1 MNLKEFLSSIPPY
14 EYRTVFKDALPYLAE
29 EGYFEAIVGGSFEA
43 FHKKIFQLG
52 SYPKGIGL
60 GIAMMAQTNVAGRI
74 LKFVSDGFLNENKTP
89 RVFRREETIA
99 IGAKLLKD
107 VSSGKDIIS
116 MGVSESGW
124 KGRISNITTK
134 YRIEN
139 NQIILNVSKSFLT
152 NGANCSGFLIV
163 AKSPSETF
171 DVIYVARDLYGL
183 ELEIF
188 DLEYAKEATH
198 CRLKGN
204 DLSLP
209 LKNLFFFNYQDF
221 APEIHLSEMLSASA
235 LFCGYT
241 NLILKTLL
249 KEKRDSDPR
258 SIGKIIDIQQ
268 LLYSKVL
275 DISRQKDQD
284 PNFRMEWVHPYG
296 YETALDLIY
305 SWLTDLVSGVELA
318 NMFPDIGLFY
328 SIHPGKTPIYQ
339 KNILKKIRSLKNTP
353 TK

>member
-1 MNLKEFLSSIPPY
+1 MNLKEFLSSIPSN
-14 EYRTVFKDALPYLAE
+14 EYRTVFRDALPYLVE
-29 EGYFEAIVGGSFEA
+29 EGYFEAIAGGSFET
-43 FHKKIFQLG
+43 FHKKIHQLG
-52 SYPKGIGL
+52 SYPRGIGL

-74 LKFVSDGFLNENKTP
+74 LKFVSDGFLNENRTSQI
-89 RVFRREETIA
+89 FQREETIA
-99 IGAKLLKD
+99 IGARLLRD
-107 VSSGKDIIS
+107 ISSGKDIIS
-116 MGVSESGW
+116 MGVSEPGW
-124 KGRISNITTK
+124 KGRISNIVTK

-139 NQIILNVSKSFLT
+139 NRIILSLSKSFLT

-171 DVIYVARDLYGL
+171 DVIYITRDSYGL
-183 ELEIF
+183 ELEVF

-209 LKNLFFFNYQDF
+209 LKNLFFFNYQNF

-235 LFCGYT
+235 LFCGYVDF
-241 NLILKTLL
+241 ILKTLL
-249 KEKRDSDPR
+249 KEKKDVDLR
-258 SIGKIIDIQQ
+258 IAGKIIDIQQ

-275 DISRQKDQD
+275 DISKKKDQD
-284 PNFRMEWVHPYG
+284 PNFRIEEIHPYG

-305 SWLTDLVSGVELA
+305 SWLTDLVSGVELS

-339 KNILKKIRSLKNTP
+339 KNILKKIRSLR
-353 TK
+353 

>member
-1 MNLKEFLSSIPPY
+1 MNLKEFLSSIPSD
-14 EYRTVFKDALPYLAE
+14 EYKTVFRDALPYLVE
-29 EGYFEAIVGGSFEA
+29 EGYFEAIAGGSFEK
-43 FHKKIFQLG
+43 FHKKIYQLG
-52 SYPKGIGL
+52 SYPRGIGL
-60 GIAMMAQTNVAGRI
+60 GIAMMAQTNVAGRV
-74 LKFVSDGFLNENKTP
+74 LKFVSDGFLNENGTT
-89 RVFRREETIA
+89 RVFQREETIST
-99 IGAKLLKD
+99 GARLLKEI
-107 VSSGKDIIS
+107 SSGKDIIS

-124 KGRISNITTK
+124 KGRISNIATK

-139 NQIILNVSKSFLT
+139 NRIILSLSKSFLT

-171 DVIYVARDLYGL
+171 DVIYIARDSYGL
-183 ELEIF
+183 ELEVF

-209 LKNLFFFNYQDF
+209 LKNLFFFNYQNF

-235 LFCGYT
+235 LFCGYVDF
-241 NLILKTLL
+241 ILKTLL
-249 KEKRDSDPR
+249 KEKKDVDPR
-258 SIGKIIDIQQ
+258 IAGKIIDIQQ
-268 LLYSKVL
+268 LLYSKVI
-275 DISRQKDQD
+275 DISKKKDQD
-284 PNFRMEWVHPYG
+284 PNFRMEGIHPYG

-305 SWLTDLVSGVELA
+305 SWLTDLVSGVELS

-339 KNILKKIRSLKNTP
+339 KNILKKIRSLR
-353 TK
+353 

>member
-1 MNLKEFLSSIPPY
+1 MNLKEFLSSIPSN
-14 EYRTVFKDALPYLAE
+14 EYKTVFRDALPYLVE
-29 EGYFEAIVGGSFEA
+29 EGYFEAITGGSFET
-43 FHKKIFQLG
+43 FHKKIHQLG
-52 SYPKGIGL
+52 SYPRGIGL

-74 LKFVSDGFLNENKTP
+74 LKFVSDGFLNENRTSQI
-89 RVFRREETIA
+89 FQREETIA
-99 IGAKLLKD
+99 IGARLLKD
-107 VSSGKDIIS
+107 ISSGKDIIS
-116 MGVSESGW
+116 MGVSEPGW
-124 KGRISNITTK
+124 KGRISNIVTK

-139 NQIILNVSKSFLT
+139 NRIILSLSKSFLT

-171 DVIYVARDLYGL
+171 DVIYIARDSYGL
-183 ELEIF
+183 ELEVF

-209 LKNLFFFNYQDF
+209 LKNLFFFNYQSF

-235 LFCGYT
+235 LFCGYVDF
-241 NLILKTLL
+241 ILKTLL
-249 KEKRDSDPR
+249 KEKKDVDPR
-258 SIGKIIDIQQ
+258 IAGKIIDIQQ
-268 LLYSKVL
+268 LLYSKIL
-275 DISRQKDQD
+275 DISKKKDQD
-284 PNFRMEWVHPYG
+284 PNFRIEEIHPYG

-305 SWLTDLVSGVELA
+305 SWLTDLVSGVELS

-339 KNILKKIRSLKNTP
+339 KNILKKIRSLR
-353 TK
+353 

>member
-1 MNLKEFLSSIPPY
+1 MNLKEFLSSIPSD
-14 EYRTVFKDALPYLAE
+14 EYKTVFRDALPYLVE
-29 EGYFEAIVGGSFEA
+29 EGYFEAIAGGSFET
-43 FHKKIFQLG
+43 FHKKIYQLG
-52 SYPKGIGL
+52 SYPRGIGL
-60 GIAMMAQTNVAGRI
+60 GIAMMAQTNVAGRV
-74 LKFVSDGFLNENKTP
+74 LKFVSDGFLNENGTA
-89 RVFRREETIA
+89 RVSQREETIS
-99 IGAKLLKD
+99 IGARLLKEI
-107 VSSGKDIIS
+107 SSGKDIIS

-139 NQIILNVSKSFLT
+139 NRIILSLSKSFLT

-171 DVIYVARDLYGL
+171 DVIYIARDSYGL
-183 ELEIF
+183 ELEVF

-209 LKNLFFFNYQDF
+209 LKNLFFFNYQNF

-235 LFCGYT
+235 LFCGYVDF
-241 NLILKTLL
+241 ILRTLL
-249 KEKRDSDPR
+249 KEKKDVDPR
-258 SIGKIIDIQQ
+258 IAGKIIDIQQ
-268 LLYSKVL
+268 LLYSKVI
-275 DISRQKDQD
+275 DISKKKDQD
-284 PNFRMEWVHPYG
+284 PNFRMEGIHPYG

-305 SWLTDLVSGVELA
+305 SWLTDLVSGVELC

-339 KNILKKIRSLKNTP
+339 KNILKKIRSLR
-353 TK
+353 

>member
-1 MNLKEFLSSIPPY
+1 MNLKEFLSSIPSD
-14 EYRTVFKDALPYLAE
+14 EYKTVFRDALPYLVE
-29 EGYFEAIVGGSFEA
+29 EGYFEAIAGGSFET
-43 FHKKIFQLG
+43 FHKKIYQLG
-52 SYPKGIGL
+52 SYPRGIGL
-60 GIAMMAQTNVAGRI
+60 GIAMMAQTNVAGRV
-74 LKFVSDGFLNENKTP
+74 LKFVSDGFLNENGTA
-89 RVFRREETIA
+89 RVSQREETIS
-99 IGAKLLKD
+99 IGARLLKEI
-107 VSSGKDIIS
+107 SSGKNIIS

-139 NQIILNVSKSFLT
+139 NRIILSLSKSFLT

-171 DVIYVARDLYGL
+171 DVIYIARDSYGL
-183 ELEIF
+183 ELEVF

-209 LKNLFFFNYQDF
+209 LKNLFFFNYQNF

-235 LFCGYT
+235 LFCGYVDF
-241 NLILKTLL
+241 ILRTLL
-249 KEKRDSDPR
+249 KEKKDVDPR
-258 SIGKIIDIQQ
+258 IAGKIIDIQQ
-268 LLYSKVL
+268 LLYSKVI
-275 DISRQKDQD
+275 DISKKKDQD
-284 PNFRMEWVHPYG
+284 PNFRMEGIHPYG

-305 SWLTDLVSGVELA
+305 SWLTDLVSGVELC

-339 KNILKKIRSLKNTP
+339 KNILKK
-353 TK
+353 

>member
-1 MNLKEFLSSIPPY
+1 MNLKEFLSSIPSD
-14 EYRTVFKDALPYLAE
+14 EYKTVFRDALPYLVE
-29 EGYFEAIVGGSFEA
+29 EGYFEAIAGGSFET
-43 FHKKIFQLG
+43 FHKKIYQLG
-52 SYPKGIGL
+52 SYPRGIGL
-60 GIAMMAQTNVAGRI
+60 GIAMMAQTNVAGRV
-74 LKFVSDGFLNENKTP
+74 LKFVSDGFLNENGTA
-89 RVFRREETIA
+89 RVSQREETIS
-99 IGAKLLKD
+99 IGARLLKEI
-107 VSSGKDIIS
+107 SSGKNIIS

-139 NQIILNVSKSFLT
+139 NRIILSLSKSFLT

-171 DVIYVARDLYGL
+171 DVIYIARDSYGL
-183 ELEIF
+183 ELEVF

-209 LKNLFFFNYQDF
+209 LKNLFFFNYQNF

-235 LFCGYT
+235 LFCGYVDF
-241 NLILKTLL
+241 ILRTLL
-249 KEKRDSDPR
+249 KEKKDVDPR
-258 SIGKIIDIQQ
+258 IAGKIIDIQQ
-268 LLYSKVL
+268 LLYSKVI
-275 DISRQKDQD
+275 DISKKKDQD
-284 PNFRMEWVHPYG
+284 PNFRMEGIHPYG

-305 SWLTDLVSGVELA
+305 SWLTDLVSGVELC

-339 KNILKKIRSLKNTP
+339 KNILKKIRSLR
-353 TK
+353 

>member
-1 MNLKEFLSSIPPY
+1 MNLKEFLSSIPSN
-14 EYRTVFKDALPYLAE
+14 EYKTVFRDALPYLVE
-29 EGYFEAIVGGSFEA
+29 EGYFEAITGGSFET
-43 FHKKIFQLG
+43 FHKKIHQLG
-52 SYPKGIGL
+52 SYPRGIGL

-74 LKFVSDGFLNENKTP
+74 LKFVSDGFLNENRTSQI
-89 RVFRREETIA
+89 FQREETIA
-99 IGAKLLKD
+99 IGARLLKD
-107 VSSGKDIIS
+107 ISSGKDIIS
-116 MGVSESGW
+116 MGVSEPGW
-124 KGRISNITTK
+124 KGRISNIVTK

-139 NQIILNVSKSFLT
+139 NRIILSLSKSFLT

-171 DVIYVARDLYGL
+171 DVIYIARDSYGL
-183 ELEIF
+183 ELEVF

-209 LKNLFFFNYQDF
+209 LKNLFFFNYQSF

-235 LFCGYT
+235 LFCGYVDF
-241 NLILKTLL
+241 ILKTLL
-249 KEKRDSDPR
+249 KEKKDVDPR
-258 SIGKIIDIQQ
+258 IAGKIIDIQQ
-268 LLYSKVL
+268 LLYSKII
-275 DISRQKDQD
+275 DISKKKDQD
-284 PNFRMEWVHPYG
+284 PNFRIEEIHPYG

-305 SWLTDLVSGVELA
+305 SWLTDLVSGVELS

-339 KNILKKIRSLKNTP
+339 KNILKKIRSLR
-353 TK
+353 

>member
-1 MNLKEFLSSIPPY
+1 EP
-14 EYRTVFKDALPYLAE
+14 
-29 EGYFEAIVGGSFEA
+29 
-43 FHKKIFQLG
+43 
-52 SYPKGIGL
+52 
-60 GIAMMAQTNVAGRI
+60 
-74 LKFVSDGFLNENKTP
+74 
-89 RVFRREETIA
+89 
-99 IGAKLLKD
+99 
-107 VSSGKDIIS
+107 
-116 MGVSESGW
+116 GW
-124 KGRISNITTK
+124 KGRISNIVTK

-139 NQIILNVSKSFLT
+139 NRIILSLSKSFLT

-171 DVIYVARDLYGL
+171 DVIYITRDSYGL
-183 ELEIF
+183 ELEVF

-209 LKNLFFFNYQDF
+209 LKNLFFFNYQNF

-235 LFCGYT
+235 LFCGYVDF
-241 NLILKTLL
+241 ILKTLL
-249 KEKRDSDPR
+249 KEKKDVDLR
-258 SIGKIIDIQQ
+258 IAGKIIDIQQ

-275 DISRQKDQD
+275 DISKKKDQD
-284 PNFRMEWVHPYG
+284 PNFRIEGIHPYG

-305 SWLTDLVSGVELA
+305 SWLTDLVSGVELS

-339 KNILKKIRSLKNTP
+339 KNILKKIRSLR
-353 TK
+353 

>member
-1 MNLKEFLSSIPPY
+1 MNLKEFLSSIPSN
-14 EYRTVFKDALPYLAE
+14 EYKTVFRDALPYLVE
-29 EGYFEAIVGGSFEA
+29 EGYFEAITGGSFET
-43 FHKKIFQLG
+43 FHKKIHQLG
-52 SYPKGIGL
+52 SYPRGIGL

-74 LKFVSDGFLNENKTP
+74 LKFVSDGFLNENRTSQI
-89 RVFRREETIA
+89 FQREETIA
-99 IGAKLLKD
+99 IGARLLKD
-107 VSSGKDIIS
+107 ISSGKDIIS
-116 MGVSESGW
+116 MGVSEPGW
-124 KGRISNITTK
+124 KGRISNIVTK

-139 NQIILNVSKSFLT
+139 NRIILSLSKSFLT

-171 DVIYVARDLYGL
+171 DVIYIARDSYGL
-183 ELEIF
+183 ELEVF

-209 LKNLFFFNYQDF
+209 LKNLFFFNYQSF

-235 LFCGYT
+235 LFCGYVDF
-241 NLILKTLL
+241 ILKTLL
-249 KEKRDSDPR
+249 KEKKDVDPR
-258 SIGKIIDIQQ
+258 IAGKIIDIRQ
-268 LLYSKVL
+268 LLYSKIL
-275 DISRQKDQD
+275 DISKKKDQD
-284 PNFRMEWVHPYG
+284 PNFRIEEIHPYG

-305 SWLTDLVSGVELA
+305 SWLTDLVSGVELS

-339 KNILKKIRSLKNTP
+339 KNILKKIRSLR
-353 TK
+353 

>member
-1 MNLKEFLSSIPPY
+1 MNLKEFLSSIPFN
-14 EYRTVFKDALPYLAE
+14 EYKTVFRDALPYLVE
-29 EGYFEAIVGGSFEA
+29 EGYFEAIAGGSFET
-43 FHKKIFQLG
+43 FHKKIYQLG
-52 SYPKGIGL
+52 SYPRGIGL

-74 LKFVSDGFLNENKTP
+74 LKFVSDGFLNENGTI
-89 RVFRREETIA
+89 RVFQREETIS
-99 IGAKLLKD
+99 IGTKLLKD
-107 VSSGKDIIS
+107 ISSGKDIIS

-139 NQIILNVSKSFLT
+139 NRIILSLSKSFLT

-171 DVIYVARDLYGL
+171 DVIYIARDSYGL
-183 ELEIF
+183 ELEVF

-209 LKNLFFFNYQDF
+209 LKNLFFFNYQNF

-235 LFCGYT
+235 LFCGYVDF
-241 NLILKTLL
+241 ILKTLL
-249 KEKRDSDPR
+249 KEKKDVDPR
-258 SIGKIIDIQQ
+258 ITGKIIDIQQ
-268 LLYSKVL
+268 LLYSKVI
-275 DISRQKDQD
+275 DISKKKDQD
-284 PNFRMEWVHPYG
+284 PNFRMEEIHPYG

-305 SWLTDLVSGVELA
+305 SWLTDLVSGVELS

-339 KNILKKIRSLKNTP
+339 KNILKKIRSLR
-353 TK
+353 

>member
-1 MNLKEFLSSIPPY
+1 MNLKEFLSSIPSD
-14 EYRTVFKDALPYLAE
+14 EYKTVFRDALPYLVE
-29 EGYFEAIVGGSFEA
+29 EGYFEAIAGGSFET
-43 FHKKIFQLG
+43 FHKKIYQLG
-52 SYPKGIGL
+52 SYPRGIGL
-60 GIAMMAQTNVAGRI
+60 GIAMMAQTNVAGRV
-74 LKFVSDGFLNENKTP
+74 LKFVSDGFLNENGTT
-89 RVFRREETIA
+89 RVFQREETIS
-99 IGAKLLKD
+99 IGARLLKEI
-107 VSSGKDIIS
+107 SSGKDIIS

-124 KGRISNITTK
+124 KGRISNIATR

-139 NQIILNVSKSFLT
+139 NRIILSLSKSFLT

-171 DVIYVARDLYGL
+171 DVIYIARDSYGL
-183 ELEIF
+183 ELEVF

-209 LKNLFFFNYQDF
+209 LKNLFFFNYQNF

-235 LFCGYT
+235 LFCGYVDF
-241 NLILKTLL
+241 ILKTLL
-249 KEKRDSDPR
+249 KEKKDVDPK
-258 SIGKIIDIQQ
+258 IAGKIIDIQQ
-268 LLYSKVL
+268 LLYSKVI
-275 DISRQKDQD
+275 DISKKKDQD
-284 PNFRMEWVHPYG
+284 PNFRMEGIHPYG

-305 SWLTDLVSGVELA
+305 SWLTDLVSGVELS

-339 KNILKKIRSLKNTP
+339 KNILKKIRSLR
-353 TK
+353 

>member
-1 MNLKEFLSSIPPY
+1 MNLKEFLSSIPFN
-14 EYRTVFKDALPYLAE
+14 EYKTVFRDALPYLVE
-29 EGYFEAIVGGSFEA
+29 EGYFEAIAGGSFET
-43 FHKKIFQLG
+43 FHKKIYQLG
-52 SYPKGIGL
+52 SYPRGIGL

-74 LKFVSDGFLNENKTP
+74 LKFVSDGFLNENGTI
-89 RVFRREETIA
+89 RVFQREETIS
-99 IGAKLLKD
+99 IGTKLLKD
-107 VSSGKDIIS
+107 ISSGKDIIS

-139 NQIILNVSKSFLT
+139 NRIILSLSKSFLT

-171 DVIYVARDLYGL
+171 DVIYIARDSYGL
-183 ELEIF
+183 ELEVF

-209 LKNLFFFNYQDF
+209 LKNLFFFNYQNF

-235 LFCGYT
+235 LFCGYVDF
-241 NLILKTLL
+241 ILKTLL
-249 KEKRDSDPR
+249 KEKKDVDPR
-258 SIGKIIDIQQ
+258 IAGKIIDIQQ
-268 LLYSKVL
+268 LLYSKVI
-275 DISRQKDQD
+275 DISKKKDQD
-284 PNFRMEWVHPYG
+284 PNFRMEEIHPYG

-305 SWLTDLVSGVELA
+305 SWLTDLVSGVELS

-339 KNILKKIRSLKNTP
+339 KNILKKIRSLR
-353 TK
+353 

>member
-1 MNLKEFLSSIPPY
+1 MNLKEFLSSIPSN
-14 EYRTVFKDALPYLAE
+14 EYRTVFRDALPYLVE
-29 EGYFEAIVGGSFEA
+29 EGYFEAIAGGSFET
-43 FHKKIFQLG
+43 FHKKIHQLG
-52 SYPKGIGL
+52 SYPRGIGL

-74 LKFVSDGFLNENKTP
+74 LKFVSDGFLNENRTSQI
-89 RVFRREETIA
+89 FQREETIA
-99 IGAKLLKD
+99 IGARLLKD
-107 VSSGKDIIS
+107 ISSGKDIIS
-116 MGVSESGW
+116 MGVSEPGW
-124 KGRISNITTK
+124 KGRISNIVTK

-139 NQIILNVSKSFLT
+139 NRIILSLSKSFLT

-171 DVIYVARDLYGL
+171 DVIYITRDSYGL
-183 ELEIF
+183 ELEVF

-209 LKNLFFFNYQDF
+209 LKNLFFFNYQNF

-235 LFCGYT
+235 LFCGYVDF
-241 NLILKTLL
+241 ILKTLL
-249 KEKRDSDPR
+249 KEKKDVDLR
-258 SIGKIIDIQQ
+258 IAGKIIDIQQ

-275 DISRQKDQD
+275 DISKKKDQD
-284 PNFRMEWVHPYG
+284 PNFRIEEIHPYG

-305 SWLTDLVSGVELA
+305 SWLTDLVSGVELS

-339 KNILKKIRSLKNTP
+339 KNILKKIRSLR
-353 TK
+353 

>member
-1 MNLKEFLSSIPPY
+1 MNLKEFLSSVPSY
-14 EYRTVFKDALPYLAE
+14 EYRNVFRDALPYLVE
-29 EGYFEAIVGGSFEA
+29 EGYFEAIAGGSFET
-43 FHKKIFQLG
+43 FHKKIYQLG
-52 SYPKGIGL
+52 SYPRGIGL

-74 LKFVSDGFLNENKTP
+74 LKFVGDGFLNETGIN
-89 RVFRREETIA
+89 RVFRKEETIA
-99 IGAKLLKD
+99 IGTKLLKD

-124 KGRISNITTK
+124 KGRISNIVSD
-134 YRIEN
+134 YRVEN
-139 NQIILNVSKSFLT
+139 DRIILSVSKSFIT

-163 AKSPSETF
+163 AKSPSETY
-171 DVIYVARDLYGL
+171 DVIYIPRDSYGL

-209 LKNLFFFNYQDF
+209 LKNLLFLNYQNF

-235 LFCGYT
+235 LFCGYVD
-241 NLILKTLL
+241 LVLKTLL
-249 KEKRDSDPR
+249 KEKRDVDPR
-258 SIGKIIDIQQ
+258 IAGKILDIQQ
-268 LLYSKVL
+268 LLYSKIL
-275 DISRQKDQD
+275 EISGKKDQD
-284 PNFRMEWVHPYG
+284 PNFRMEEIHPYG

-305 SWLTDLVSGVELA
+305 SWFTDLVSGVELS

-339 KNILKKIRSLKNTP
+339 KNILKKIRALR
-353 TK
+353 

>member
-1 MNLKEFLSSIPPY
+1 MNLKEFLSSVPSH
-14 EYRTVFKDALPYLAE
+14 EYRNVFRDALPYLAE
-29 EGYFEAIVGGSFEA
+29 EGYFEAIAGGSFET
-43 FHKKIFQLG
+43 FHKKIYQLG
-52 SYPKGIGL
+52 SYPRGIGL

-74 LKFVSDGFLNENKTP
+74 LKFVGDGFLNETGIH

-99 IGAKLLKD
+99 IGTKLLKD

-124 KGRISNITTK
+124 KGRISNIVTD
-134 YRIEN
+134 YRVEN
-139 NQIILNVSKSFLT
+139 DRILLSLSKSFLT

-163 AKSPSETF
+163 AKSPSETY
-171 DVIYVARDLYGL
+171 DVIYIPRDSYGL

-209 LKNLFFFNYQDF
+209 LKNLLFLNYQNF

-235 LFCGYT
+235 LFCGYVD
-241 NLILKTLL
+241 LILKTLL
-249 KEKRDSDPR
+249 KEKRDVDPM
-258 SIGKIIDIQQ
+258 IAGKILDIQQ
-268 LLYSKVL
+268 LLYSKIIE
-275 DISRQKDQD
+275 ISVKKDQD
-284 PNFRMEWVHPYG
+284 PNFRMEEVHPYG

-305 SWLTDLVSGVELA
+305 SWFTDLVSGVELS

-339 KNILKKIRSLKNTP
+339 KNILKKIRALR
-353 TK
+353 